1 MNRWILA
8 SLLFAGCAPVRPW
21 QRATL
26 AESHM
31 QFQACAEAEAQLES
45 AREITEGG
53 TFSSGASGTA
63 GAGCGCK

>member
-1 MNRWILA
+1 MIRSIALAIL
-8 SLLFAGCAPVRPW
+8 LVGCAPVRPW

-31 QFQACAEAEAQLES
+31 QFQVCADAEAQLES